1 MKISASRLKMY
12 LTCPRQFKYAYV
24 DELPK
29 VLTGALAF
37 GLTVHR
43 TLHEL
48 HLQSAAMESELDVDY
63 ALDMFDYLW
72 RESLKRDQPT
82 FKTADEVEA
91 YWTLADDILRRY
103 VTTYKDAPA
112 PLVLEF
118 PFEMAWFDPSGEE
131 YQLCGVID
139 RLDESAQGL
148 VVVDFKSGK
157 RKPKA
162 DGIGSDLQLLL
173 YAFAVEQVLGQ
184 PVQQVALLHLRDG
197 TVLQAAPS
205 SEAMNRLLDEVLPN
219 VVQDIQQQRFAP
231 RYGYRC
237 RYCDFK
243 AVCEAQGP
251 DEPAFTP
258 EEAKFADELWKEA
271 NQPILAGQG

>member
-12 LTCPRQFKYAYV
+12 LTCPRQFKYTYL

-37 GLTVHR
+37 GLTIHR

-48 HLQSAAMESELDVDY
+48 HLQSAATQSEVEVDY
-63 ALDMFDYLW
+63 ALDMFDVLW
-72 RESLKRDQPT
+72 RETLTRDQPV
-82 FKTADEVEA
+82 FKSADETET
-91 YWTLADDILRRY
+91 YWSLADDILRRY

-131 YQLCGVID
+131 HQLCGVID

-162 DGIGSDLQLLL
+162 ESIGSDLQLLL

-197 TVLQAAPS
+197 TFLQAAPS
-205 SEAMNRLLDEVLPN
+205 SEAMNRLLDEMLPN
-219 VVQDIQQQRFAP
+219 VVQDIQKERFAP
-231 RYGYRC
+231 RYGYWC

-243 AVCEAQGP
+243 VVCDAQGP
-251 DEPAFTP
+251 DEPICPPKADNCYNEVW
-258 EEAKFADELWKEA
+258 EEASTT
-271 NQPILAGQG
+271 ILAGQG